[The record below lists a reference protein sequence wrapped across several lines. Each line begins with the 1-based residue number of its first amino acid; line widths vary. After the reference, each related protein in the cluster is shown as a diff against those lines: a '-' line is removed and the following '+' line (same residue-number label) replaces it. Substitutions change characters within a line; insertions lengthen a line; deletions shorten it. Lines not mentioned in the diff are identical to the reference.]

1 MTKTSSGILLASGTV
16 SDMVARIL
24 LLLLTLLPF
33 TVTADTEVDNVA
45 MRLTV
50 KPVLC
55 ITDKRT
61 PSCDM
66 SFLVSWESGRSG
78 YYCLF
83 NDFGEDPVRCWS
95 DERAGETEDERNVQN
110 NFRYWMTED
119 DKERWLAAVTVE
131 VLRMDSDDRRRK
143 RRTRHVWDLN

>member
-1 MTKTSSGILLASGTV
+1 MRLLVTLA
-16 SDMVARIL
+16 L
-24 LLLLTLLPF
+24 LLPALAL
-33 TVTADTEVDNVA
+33 AEDQEGDD

-55 ITDKRT
+55 ITDNRN

-66 SFLVSWESGRSG
+66 SFLVLWQSGETG

-83 NDFGEDPVRCWS
+83 NDLTEAPVRCWS
-95 DERAGETEDERNVQN
+95 EEQVGQLSDDRIVRE
-110 NFRYWMTED
+110 NFSYWMTGSD
-119 DKERWLAAVTVE
+119 PDSHLAEVTVE

-143 RRTRHVWDLN
+143 RRTRHVWDIN

>member
-1 MTKTSSGILLASGTV
+1 MITRALF
-16 SDMVARIL
+16 
-24 LLLLTLLPF
+24 LLLTLLPL
-33 TVTADTEVDNVA
+33 AALAEVNVA
-45 MRLTV
+45 DREMRLTV

-55 ITDKRT
+55 IVDKKT

-66 SFLVSWESGRSG
+66 SFLVVWESAQTG

-83 NDFGEDPVRCWS
+83 NDFGEAPVRCWN
-95 DERAGETEDERNVQN
+95 DERTGRTEDERIVQKD
-110 NFRYWMTED
+110 FQYWMAD
-119 DKERWLAAVTVE
+119 DRNELRLAVVKVE

>member
-1 MTKTSSGILLASGTV
+1 
-16 SDMVARIL
+16 MVPRIL
-24 LLLLTLLPF
+24 LLLFALLPLA
-33 TVTADTEVDNVA
+33 VTADTHVGDGS

-55 ITDKRT
+55 IVDAKT
-61 PSCDM
+61 PSCQM
-66 SFLVSWESGRSG
+66 SFLVLWESAETG

-83 NDFGEDPVRCWS
+83 NDFNEAPIRCWS
-95 DERAGETEDERNVQN
+95 DERTGRTEDERTVQN
-110 NFRYWMTED
+110 DFRYWMGGESS
-119 DKERWLAAVTVE
+119 ELQLAVVEVE